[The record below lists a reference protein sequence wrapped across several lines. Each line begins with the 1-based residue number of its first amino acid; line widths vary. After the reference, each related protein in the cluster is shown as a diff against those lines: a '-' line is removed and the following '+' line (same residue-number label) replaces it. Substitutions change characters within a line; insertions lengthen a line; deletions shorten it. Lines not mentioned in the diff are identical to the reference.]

1 MLAHWN
7 SSWEDTS
14 RHSDTLS
21 WFWSIQAVFAPNLY
35 AACLMEKQHVPIAKF
50 AAWLDLNSTPR
61 SPTLEADTLTTPLI
75 RLHYTLK
82 LTKGVLSGMS
92 EWLFLAPK
100 WEICQLYHGENKL
113 HFDVRLVLDQHTLL
127 ICIVLVH
134 RNNSAE
140 VDISSHPETLL
151 WFRANQSMNLLLSV
165 ACLAKKLHITI
176 LYFLVS
182 TKRGSNPGYITL
194 AANTT
199 TITSPMLLYVVRQT

>member
-7 SSWEDTS
+7 SSWEDIS

-100 WEICQLYHGENKL
+100 WAFCQLYHGENKL
-113 HFDVRLVLDQHTLL
+113 QFDVRLVLDQHTLFDL
-127 ICIVLVH
+127 Y
-134 RNNSAE
+134 SARSPE
-140 VDISSHPETLL
+140 VDISPHSETLS
-151 WFRANQSMNLLLSV
+151 WFRANQSMNLFLSV
-165 ACLAKKLHITI
+165 AWLAKKLHITI
-176 LYFLVS
+176 L
-182 TKRGSNPGYITL
+182 
-194 AANTT
+194 
-199 TITSPMLLYVVRQT
+199 